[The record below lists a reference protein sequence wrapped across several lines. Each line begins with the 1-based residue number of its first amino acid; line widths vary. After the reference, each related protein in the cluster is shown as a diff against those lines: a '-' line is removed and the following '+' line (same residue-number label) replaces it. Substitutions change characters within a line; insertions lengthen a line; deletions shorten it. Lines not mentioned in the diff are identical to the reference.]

1 MLIVVAGGLLLR
13 EGVPFRLADT
23 GLAQGAADLPEHGE
37 GIAIGA
43 RERHGNVG
51 VLWDRAHLHSGA
63 GAGDAYGFLSPIAAT
78 VGPCLPPLVRQ
89 KNSFTCADLRSNN
102 ILYLTPKVNNVL

>member
-89 KNSFTCADLRSNN
+89 KKF
-102 ILYLTPKVNNVL
+102 IYLCRPT